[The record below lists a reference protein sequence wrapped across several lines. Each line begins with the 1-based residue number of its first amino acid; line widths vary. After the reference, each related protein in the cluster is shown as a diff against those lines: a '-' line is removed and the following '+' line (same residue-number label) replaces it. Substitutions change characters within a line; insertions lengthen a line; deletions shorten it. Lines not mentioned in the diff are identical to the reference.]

1 MSKNPPT
8 PITVEESSLL
18 DAKLIELILK
28 SGMVTEDGVFSLESR
43 SNGNQS
49 IFEKMLIN
57 EGYLIDE
64 QLGQL
69 KAQVYNWRFVNLEQM
84 DVDESMHNLLPV
96 SFSEAQSLV
105 PYKYKND
112 VRIAMSN
119 PDDKRMVRILQK
131 KFGAK
136 VHISYATESDI
147 REALASHDT
156 GYTDRCEAVLKR
168 HTEATLAKNSDDS
181 SIIELVDSLLLHGV
195 RSRASDIHIEPR
207 REESIVRERVDGV
220 LSTTLRFDKS
230 VHDLVS
236 LRIKVLSNLATD
248 EHSKPQDGKLQF
260 ETPGGKRIDVRVS
273 ISPITN
279 GEKIVMR
286 LLAPQDQA
294 LSMEVLG
301 LQGADL
307 ELLDKQMK
315 KSWGMI
321 LVTGPTGSGKTT
333 SLYAGVR
340 KLNTDSV
347 NIATIEDPVEYD
359 LPGINQIQVHEKAG
373 ITFAKGLRSIVR
385 QDPNIILVGEI
396 RDSETAGIAVNAAM
410 TGHLVL
416 STLHTNDAA
425 TTLPRLIDMGVEPF
439 LISSTVNVIV
449 AQRLIRNLCSRC
461 RVSKE
466 VSAADLKASVPANLL
481 KKLTKGKKKVRVY
494 EGAGCPVCDNTGFR
508 GRSGIFEL
516 LVVDKSIQDLIMKN
530 ADSDTIKTTAQKNGM
545 KTMMEDGIEKVLQG
559 VTSLEEVLRV
569 IRS

>member
-1 MSKNPPT
+1 MSKQTPT

-28 SGMVTEDGVFSLESR
+28 SGMVTEDGVHSLENR
-43 SNGNQS
+43 SHGNQS

-69 KAQVYNWRFVNLEQM
+69 KAQVNNWRFVNLEQM

-105 PYKYKND
+105 PYKYKDD

-119 PDDKRMVRILQK
+119 PGNSRLVRLLQK
-131 KFGAK
+131 KLGAK

-147 REALASHDT
+147 TEALASHDT
-156 GYTDRCEAVLKR
+156 GYTDRCEAVLEK
-168 HTEATLAKNSDDS
+168 HTQATLSKNSDDS

-449 AQRLIRNLCSRC
+449 AQRLVRNLCSRC

-481 KKLTKGKKKVRVY
+481 KRLTKGKKKVRVY

-530 ADSDTIKTTAQKNGM
+530 ADSDTIKATAQKNGM